1 MRAWLAIAAL
11 LALIRLP
18 FLWTP
23 IQGDDPYYLF
33 GAQHALI
40 DPLHPSHARYVFQ
53 GKEVDMRGHP
63 HPPGNAWFL
72 AAALALRGDVDEP
85 SFHAFYLL
93 WSLIAAAA
101 AYSLARR
108 FSSVPLW
115 PTLLF
120 LATPAFVINGN
131 SLESD
136 VPFVACWL
144 AAFAL
149 FIRAVDT
156 GRRAWLLAAVLALAA
171 AAMMAYQSVPAIPI
185 LAFYLWQRRRAWF
198 DAWAALLTPAAV
210 IGLYQLFERLSS
222 GALPA
227 QVLTGY
233 FTQYGLQSALNKLRN
248 AAMLSIHMGWILFP
262 ALPLLAWRKGETPA
276 SAASTA
282 FATAARDDRRFLL
295 LWIALFFAFALAIF
309 FAGSMRYLLPL
320 VLPVAILVAERL
332 RSRPAWL
339 AAGLA
344 AQLALSLA
352 LCFAN
357 YQHWAGYRDFIAQL
371 SPQLKDRRV
380 WVNSEL
386 GLRYYAE
393 SEGALPVE
401 MSQAVRPGDLI
412 LSSQLAFP
420 VPFTTGGGV
429 LAPLA
434 EQRLTPTL
442 PLQLIGIEAHS
453 GYSAASM
460 GFLPFGVTRAPV
472 DIVRAHLVL
481 ERKPVR
487 MFLPMNA
494 PDAEQHLVS
503 GVYSLESNAW
513 RWTAGRAVVLLKS
526 PSQPTPLTADIRVYD
541 PSPATRVTL
550 QLDGETVA
558 ESPATHGPITL
569 RTPSLSPKGPQAT
582 VTLLIDRTFQ
592 AGGDQR
598 ELGLILTSIGFAPQ
612 P

>member
-85 SFHAFYLL
+85 FFHAFYLL

-156 GRRAWLLAAVLALAA
+156 GRRAWLVAAVLALAA
-171 AAMMAYQSVPAIPI
+171 AAMMAYQSVAAIPI
-185 LAFYLWQRRRAWF
+185 LAFYLWQRRRTWF

-262 ALPLLAWRKGETPA
+262 ALPLLAWRKGEASSTATRRPPPATTAASSSSGSPSSSPSPSPSSSPAPCATCCRSSCPWPSSSLSA
-276 SAASTA
+276 SAPAPPGWPPDSPRNWPSPSPSASPTTSTGP
-282 FATAARDDRRFLL
+282 ATAT
-295 LWIALFFAFALAIF
+295 
-309 FAGSMRYLLPL
+309 S
-320 VLPVAILVAERL
+320 
-332 RSRPAWL
+332 
-339 AAGLA
+339 
-344 AQLALSLA
+344 
-352 LCFAN
+352 
-357 YQHWAGYRDFIAQL
+357 
-371 SPQLKDRRV
+371 SP
-380 WVNSEL
+380 NS
-386 GLRYYAE
+386 
-393 SEGALPVE
+393 
-401 MSQAVRPGDLI
+401 
-412 LSSQLAFP
+412 
-420 VPFTTGGGV
+420 
-429 LAPLA
+429 AP
-434 EQRLTPTL
+434 
-442 PLQLIGIEAHS
+442 S
-453 GYSAASM
+453 
-460 GFLPFGVTRAPV
+460 
-472 DIVRAHLVL
+472 
-481 ERKPVR
+481 
-487 MFLPMNA
+487 
-494 PDAEQHLVS
+494 
-503 GVYSLESNAW
+503 
-513 RWTAGRAVVLLKS
+513 
-526 PSQPTPLTADIRVYD
+526 
-541 PSPATRVTL
+541 
-550 QLDGETVA
+550 
-558 ESPATHGPITL
+558 
-569 RTPSLSPKGPQAT
+569 
-582 VTLLIDRTFQ
+582 
-592 AGGDQR
+592 
-598 ELGLILTSIGFAPQ
+598 
-612 P
+612 